1 MPDTSS
7 RLYQVRAP
15 LFFFILVRQFGG
27 ISGGTAYMTY
37 VEDLGEYP
45 HGSHGPKSHPWEDS
59 EEPQVTLPLS
69 GCVNYFPQF

>member
-1 MPDTSS
+1 
-7 RLYQVRAP
+7 
-15 LFFFILVRQFGG
+15 
-27 ISGGTAYMTY
+27 MTY